1 MPSESS
7 KTGFLTE
14 AELQDSPGVPTAARR
29 QKGPVAVIECLE
41 DIPCNPCESS
51 CKVEAI
57 VVGEDI
63 TNLPRLD
70 EEKCVACQTCVYI
83 CPGQAIF
90 MVDESLSNGKATV
103 MMPYEYRPLPEE
115 GAVVTALDRA
125 GMELGDAKVVAVRQT
140 KSMDA
145 TATLTIEVPKE
156 WSMKARAIRIKSR
169 SDFIK
174 REFVA
179 P

>member
-14 AELQDSPGVPTAARR
+14 EELKDSPGVPSAARR
-29 QKGPVAVIECLE
+29 QKGAVAVIECLE

-51 CKVEAI
+51 CNVGAI

-63 TNLPRLD
+63 TNLPHLD
-70 EEKCVACQTCVYI
+70 GEKCVACQTCVYN

-90 MVDESLSNGKATV
+90 MVDESLAQDRATV
-103 MMPYEYRPLPEE
+103 LMPYEYRPLPEE
-115 GAVVTALDRA
+115 GQVVTALDRA
-125 GMELGDAKVVAVRQT
+125 GQELGDATVVVVRQT
-140 KSMDA
+140 KRMDA
-145 TATLTIEVPKE
+145 TAMVTIEVPKE
-156 WSMKARAIRIKSR
+156 WSMQTRAIRLK
-169 SDFIK
+169 
-174 REFVA
+174 